1 MTVKIN
7 ANEIYKITQSCSCNE
22 MEEIFEAL
30 PSDLQ
35 VFAQYKVGAGFYQ
48 WTIPGEGWICLSEA
62 DELDVA
68 DVRKLL
74 SEKKSALRT
83 LLSNN
88 PKINVD
94 NIFTTPGDEYI
105 FFKANNNS
113 LEIRLVAWDYK
124 FPTMGP
130 GKSVVINGPKAP
142 IKQRVIL
149 VFTEA
154 GLSAGKR
161 VFGYKTYTGRTKEA
175 ISDDDGR
182 FYMGELLVGKS
193 YGISV
198 KGLTAPI
205 TLIPEKDKEE
215 YVIDMTLPYTLKVRV
230 VKDGCPVDNHHI
242 MINYMGN
249 QMDLYTVNGEASTE
263 LTYNNAALC
272 LVAIEEAQ
280 KKISL
285 LYPQTDVVFELET
298 KYSNIELSVNKNGK
312 PVVATNFVISYEN
325 QTYNVVSGVD
335 GCAHY
340 SLPYLQG
347 RNIVVTVEGKSQSQ
361 IIDPVC
367 NTFDFNCYEDI
378 KVRPHILVL
387 NESGAHFP
395 YYPIII
401 DSNGLRNKVETNGS
415 GIFELPEMNVGQV
428 IIVCD
433 GKDLNNTASYTLQED
448 KEEYIFRVTTP
459 VEHRI
464 EFSAQ
469 DSMGKPITNQVITLS
484 QNGKEAVLYL
494 NSEGKATLARD
505 IFAFNEN
512 ITSTLIVNGVNK
524 ASFDIQLDEDEDE
537 YILEFSTKEKKS
549 WWKYLLEVLFILLL
563 GLMILFFWFFINAML
578 A

>member
-30 PSDLQ
+30 PPDLQ

-48 WTIPGEGWICLSEA
+48 WTIPGEGWTCLSEA
-62 DELDVA
+62 DELDAA

-74 SEKKSALRT
+74 SEKKSAVRT

-105 FFKANNNS
+105 FFSTKNNS

-130 GKSVVINGPKAP
+130 GKSVVIKGPMAP

-161 VFGYKTYTGRTKEA
+161 VFGYQTYTGRTKEA
-175 ISDDDGR
+175 ISGDDGR

-193 YGISV
+193 YGIYV
-198 KGLTAPI
+198 KGLAPI
-205 TLIPEKDKEE
+205 TIIPEKDKEE
-215 YVIDMTLPYTLKVRV
+215 YMIDMTLPYTLKVRV
-230 VKDGCPVDNHHI
+230 VKDGYPADNHRI

-249 QMDLYTVNGEASTE
+249 QLDLYTVNGEASAE
-263 LTYNNAALC
+263 LTYNNAASC
-272 LVAIEEAQ
+272 MVAIEEEQ
-280 KKISL
+280 RSVNL

-298 KYSNIELSVNKNGK
+298 KYSDIKLSVHKNSK
-312 PVVATNFVISYEN
+312 PVVGASFVISFEN
-325 QTYNVVSGVD
+325 QTYNVVSDVD
-335 GCAHY
+335 GCAQY

-347 RNIVVTVEGKSQSQ
+347 RNIDVTVEGKSQSQ
-361 IIDPVC
+361 IIDPVS
-367 NTFDFNCYEDI
+367 NTFDFNFYEDI
-378 KVRPHILVL
+378 KVKPHILVL
-387 NESGAHFP
+387 NESGAHSP
-395 YYPIII
+395 YYPIIVY
-401 DSNGLRNKVETNGS
+401 SNGLRNKVETNGS
-415 GIFELPEMNVGQV
+415 GIFELPELNVGQE
-428 IIVCD
+428 ITVCD
-433 GKDLNNTASYTLQED
+433 GKDLNNTANYTLQED
-448 KEEYIFRVTTP
+448 KEEYVFRVTTP
-459 VEHRI
+459 VERRI
-464 EFSAQ
+464 EFAAQ
-469 DSMGKPITNQVITLS
+469 DSMGKPITNQVINLS
-484 QNGKEAVLYL
+484 QNGEEAVLHL

-505 IFAFNEN
+505 IFAFGEN

-524 ASFDIQLDEDEDE
+524 ASFDIQLDADEDE
-537 YILEFSTKEKKS
+537 YVLEFSTKERKS
-549 WWKYLLEVLFILLL
+549 WWKYLLEVLFIL
-563 GLMILFFWFFINAML
+563 ILVL
-578 A
+578 